1 MNTES
6 RLVASPWYRSLR
18 WRLVV
23 VSLAAILA
31 TVWLAHSVFTQL
43 FERHVT
49 AQFQANLRITL
60 DQLAAAVRAEGR
72 PLRIAVNEPKGDPRW
87 GTPYS
92 GMYWQI
98 NAPES
103 MMPGGVQRSRSLW
116 DYTLALPPDALL
128 NGAIHVHD
136 IEGPNR
142 RRVMALER
150 TVTLEEGREPIHVR
164 LIAAADIQ
172 VLQAAVHEFNRTVF
186 QYLLALTA
194 VLAAVLG
201 VQVTIGLA
209 PLWGLHRALIRLRQG
224 SAEQLEGE
232 FPSEIQPLATSLNN
246 ILSEHRRHVERA
258 RTLAGNLAHAVKT
271 PLTVMA
277 NAAADPAVAPQ
288 SLRDTITTYTALAQD
303 QVNWHMKRARMA
315 ASVLAPGALVQV
327 RPVIEGIVAVMQRAY
342 AEKSLGVEITVP
354 ATGLRFKGESQD
366 LQEIL
371 GNVIENAFKWAQHRV
386 RIRQETV
393 VSDLVLIVEDDG
405 PGVPAEQYSAVLR
418 RGIRADEMVPGSGLG
433 LAIVSDLLD
442 LYGGQLAL
450 GRSALGGL
458 SVRIA
463 LPTENVDHRHP

>member
-1 MNTES
+1 
-6 RLVASPWYRSLR
+6 
-18 WRLVV
+18 
-23 VSLAAILA
+23 
-31 TVWLAHSVFTQL
+31 
-43 FERHVT
+43 
-49 AQFQANLRITL
+49 
-60 DQLAAAVRAEGR
+60 
-72 PLRIAVNEPKGDPRW
+72 
-87 GTPYS
+87 
-92 GMYWQI
+92 
-98 NAPES
+98 
-103 MMPGGVQRSRSLW
+103 
-116 DYTLALPPDALL
+116 
-128 NGAIHVHD
+128 
-136 IEGPNR
+136 
-142 RRVMALER
+142 
-150 TVTLEEGREPIHVR
+150 
-164 LIAAADIQ
+164 
-172 VLQAAVHEFNRTVF
+172 
-186 QYLLALTA
+186 
-194 VLAAVLG
+194 
-201 VQVTIGLA
+201 
-209 PLWGLHRALIRLRQG
+209 
-224 SAEQLEGE
+224 
-232 FPSEIQPLATSLNN
+232 
-246 ILSEHRRHVERA
+246 
-258 RTLAGNLAHAVKT
+258 LAGNLAHAVKT